1 MTFQA
6 KNIIDPEKLFQM
18 ATEFQPIVGLQ
29 ISTDDTEALSNRST
43 HIASIMA
50 TTGKMLADAKYWR
63 DKAVKDSVLTQL
75 KDAKRSS
82 LPASVMNELIKA
94 ETKDYNYLVN
104 WIENLDKDCKYQIE
118 LLRTL
123 ISLRKTEM
131 QNGLLG

>member
-6 KNIIDPEKLFQM
+6 KNIIDPDKLFQM
-18 ATEFQPIVGLQ
+18 ATEFQPIVSLQ
-29 ISTDDTEALSNRST
+29 VSTDDTEALSNRAT

-94 ETKDYNYLVN
+94 EAKDYNYLVN

-118 LLRTL
+118 LLRSL

-131 QNGLLG
+131 TTFNT

>member
-6 KNIIDPEKLFQM
+6 KNIIDPDKLFQM
-18 ATEFQPIVGLQ
+18 ATEFHPVIAMQ
-29 ISTDDTEALSNRST
+29 ISTDDAQALSERAN

-94 ETKDYNYLVN
+94 ECKDYNYLVN
-104 WIENLDKDCKYQIE
+104 WIEQQDKDCKYQIE
-118 LLRTL
+118 LLRSL

-131 QNGLLG
+131 TTFNQ

>member
-6 KNIIDPEKLFQM
+6 KNIIDPDKLFQM
-18 ATEFQPIVGLQ
+18 AAEFHPIIALQ
-29 ISTDDTEALSNRST
+29 VSTDDTQALSERAT

-94 ETKDYNYLVN
+94 ECKDYNYLVN
-104 WIENLDKDCKYQIE
+104 WIEQEDKDCKYQIE
-118 LLRTL
+118 LLRSL

-131 QNGLLG
+131 TTFNQ

>member
-6 KNIIDPEKLFQM
+6 KNIINPDKLFEM
-18 ATEFQPIVGLQ
+18 AMEFHPIISMHV
-29 ISTDDTEALSNRST
+29 STDDTEALSNRAT

-63 DKAVKDSVLTQL
+63 DKAVKESVLTQL

-94 ETKDYNYLVN
+94 EAKDYNYLVN
-104 WIENLDKDCKYQIE
+104 WIEQQDKDCKYQVD
-118 LLRTL
+118 LLRSL

-131 QNGLLG
+131 TTFNQ

>member
-1 MTFQA
+1 MSFQA

-18 ATEFQPIVGLQ
+18 AVEFQPIIGLQ
-29 ISTDDTEALSNRST
+29 VSTDDTEALSNRAT

-63 DKAVKDSVLTQL
+63 EKAVKDSVLTQL

-94 ETKDYNYLVN
+94 EAKDYNYLVN
-104 WIENLDKDCKYQIE
+104 WIEQQDKDCKYQVD
-118 LLRTL
+118 LLRSL

-131 QNGLLG
+131 TTFNQ

>member
-6 KNIIDPEKLFQM
+6 KNIIDPDKLFQM

-29 ISTDDTEALSNRST
+29 MSTDDTEALSNRAA
-43 HIASIMA
+43 HLASIMS

-63 DKAVKDSVLTQL
+63 EKAVKESVLTQL

-94 ETKDYNYLVN
+94 EAKEYNYLVN
-104 WIENLDKDCKYQIE
+104 WIEQMDKDCKYQIE
-118 LLRTL
+118 LLRSL

-131 QNGLLG
+131 TTFNT

>member
-1 MTFQA
+1 MDLS
-6 KNIIDPEKLFQM
+6 KNVISPDDLLKM
-18 ATEFQPIVGLQ
+18 ATEFEPIIKMEMV
-29 ISTDDTEALSNRST
+29 TDDPEALVNRST

-63 DKAVKDSVLTQL
+63 DKAIKSSVLTQL

-94 ETKDYNYLVN
+94 DCHDLNYLVN
-104 WIENLDKDCKYQIE
+104 WIEQQDKDCKYQIE

-131 QNGLLG
+131 TTFNT

>member
-1 MTFQA
+1 MSFQA

-18 ATEFQPIVGLQ
+18 ASEFQPVIGLQ
-29 ISTDDTEALSNRST
+29 MSTDDLEALSNRAT

-94 ETKDYNYLVN
+94 ECRELNYLVN
-104 WIENLDKDCKYQIE
+104 WIENQDKDCKYQIE
-118 LLRTL
+118 LLRSL

-131 QNGLLG
+131 TTFNQ

>member
-6 KNIIDPEKLFQM
+6 KNIIEPDKLFQM
-18 ATEFQPIVGLQ
+18 ATEFHPVIAMQ
-29 ISTDDTEALSNRST
+29 ISTDDTQALSERAN

-94 ETKDYNYLVN
+94 ECKDYNYLVN
-104 WIENLDKDCKYQIE
+104 WIEQEDKDCKYQIE
-118 LLRTL
+118 LLRSL

-131 QNGLLG
+131 TTFNQ

>member
-1 MTFQA
+1 MLQLTG
-6 KNIIDPEKLFQM
+6 IISPEELLKMAQKFEPAIKMEIVTDDPE
-18 ATEFQPIVGLQ
+18 
-29 ISTDDTEALSNRST
+29 ALVNRAA

-63 DKAVKDSVLTQL
+63 DKAMKESVLTQL

-94 ETKDYNYLVN
+94 ECRDLNYLVN
-104 WIENLDKDCKYQIE
+104 WIEQQDKDCKYQIE

-123 ISLRKTEM
+123 ISLRKQEM
-131 QNGLLG
+131 ATFNQ

>member
-1 MTFQA
+1 MSFQA
-6 KNIIDPEKLFQM
+6 KNIIEPDKLFEM
-18 ATEFQPIVGLQ
+18 ATEFQPIIGAE
-29 ISTDDTEALSNRST
+29 ITTDDIEALINRAT

-63 DKAVKDSVLTQL
+63 DKALKDSVLTQL

-94 ETKDYNYLVN
+94 ECREFNYLVN
-104 WIENLDKDCKYQIE
+104 WIEQEDKDCKYQVE
-118 LLRTL
+118 LLRSL

-131 QNGLLG
+131 TTFNQ

>member
-1 MTFQA
+1 MSFQA
-6 KNIIDPEKLFQM
+6 KNIIDPDRLFQM
-18 ATEFQPIVGLQ
+18 ATEFQPIISLQ
-29 ISTDDTEALSNRST
+29 VTTDDVAALENRAT

-94 ETKDYNYLVN
+94 EAKDYNYLVT
-104 WIENLDKDCKYQIE
+104 WIEQQDKDCKYQIE
-118 LLRTL
+118 LLRSL

-131 QNGLLG
+131 TAFNQ

>member
-6 KNIIDPEKLFQM
+6 KNIIDPDKLFQM
-18 ATEFQPIVGLQ
+18 ATEFQPIVSLQ
-29 ISTDDTEALSNRST
+29 ISTDDTEALSNRAT

-94 ETKDYNYLVN
+94 EAKEYNYLVN
-104 WIENLDKDCKYQIE
+104 WIEQMDKDCKYQVE
-118 LLRTL
+118 LLRSL

-131 QNGLLG
+131 TTFNT

>member
-1 MTFQA
+1 MSFQA

-18 ATEFQPIVGLQ
+18 ATEFQPIVAAEVT
-29 ISTDDTEALSNRST
+29 TDDIESLMNRAT
-43 HIASIMA
+43 HIATIMA

-82 LPASVMNELIKA
+82 LPPSVMNELIKA
-94 ETKDYNYLVN
+94 EAKEYNYLVN
-104 WIENLDKDCKYQIE
+104 WIEQQDKDCKYQVE
-118 LLRTL
+118 LLRSL

-131 QNGLLG
+131 TTFNQ

>member
-29 ISTDDTEALSNRST
+29 ISTDDTEALSNRAT

-94 ETKDYNYLVN
+94 EAKDYNYLVN
-104 WIENLDKDCKYQIE
+104 WIEQMDKDCKYQIE
-118 LLRTL
+118 LLRSL

-131 QNGLLG
+131 TTFNT

>member
-6 KNIIDPEKLFQM
+6 KNIIDPDNLFQM
-18 ATEFQPIVGLQ
+18 ATEFQPIVSLQ
-29 ISTDDTEALSNRST
+29 VSTDDTEALSNRAT

-94 ETKDYNYLVN
+94 EAKDYNYLVN
-104 WIENLDKDCKYQIE
+104 WIEQMDKDCKYQVE
-118 LLRTL
+118 LLRSL

-131 QNGLLG
+131 TTFNT

>member
-1 MTFQA
+1 MNFTA
-6 KNIIDPEKLFQM
+6 KNIIEPERLFSMAAEFEPVISLQITTDDPEQL
-18 ATEFQPIVGLQ
+18 V
-29 ISTDDTEALSNRST
+29 SRST

-63 DKAVKDSVLTQL
+63 DQAVKNSILTQL

-94 ETKDYNYLVN
+94 DAKEFNYLVN
-104 WIENLDKDCKYQIE
+104 WIEQQDKDCKYQIE
-118 LLRTL
+118 LLRSL

-131 QNGLLG
+131 SNFNH

>member
-6 KNIIDPEKLFQM
+6 KNIIDPDKLFQM
-18 ATEFQPIVGLQ
+18 ATEFQPVIAMQ
-29 ISTDDTEALSNRST
+29 ISTDDTQALSERAN

-94 ETKDYNYLVN
+94 ECKDYNYLVN
-104 WIENLDKDCKYQIE
+104 WIEQEDKDCKYQIE
-118 LLRTL
+118 LLRSL

-131 QNGLLG
+131 TTFNQ

>member
-6 KNIIDPEKLFQM
+6 KNIIDPERLFQM
-18 ATEFQPIVGLQ
+18 ATEFYPVIAMQ
-29 ISTDDTEALSNRST
+29 ISTDDTQALSERAN

-94 ETKDYNYLVN
+94 ECKDYNYLVN
-104 WIENLDKDCKYQIE
+104 WIEQEDKDCKYQIE
-118 LLRTL
+118 LLRSL

-131 QNGLLG
+131 TTFNQ